1 MMYIIQLHNNE
12 ETKYLSI
19 LSWGNA
25 EFPNLVSLPDYAYH
39 FKTME
44 EAHKK
49 ELEICQTGKFPGYI
63 YSVISVDTDSLQNI
77 IDAYG
82 EINPDNFDMIDFT
95 KYIETSLDN
104 KYDIISIALEDTEPH
119 DLITTVLSI
128 CVDKQITANN
138 VKLGYAT
145 VFYEED
151 LCIIAIKKEE

>member
-1 MMYIIQLHNNE
+1 MYIIQLQNNE
-12 ETKYLSI
+12 ETKYVSI
-19 LSWGNA
+19 LNWGNA

-49 ELEICQTGKFPGYI
+49 ELEICQTGKFPGYT
-63 YSVISVDTDSLQNI
+63 YSVINVDTDSLQNI

-82 EINPDNFDMIDFT
+82 EIDSDKFDMIDFT

-104 KYDIISIALEDTEPH
+104 EYDVILMSLEDMEPH
-119 DLITTVLSI
+119 DLITTVIDI
-128 CVDKQITANN
+128 CMNKKITADKI
-138 VKLGYAT
+138 KLGYAT

-151 LCIIAIKKEE
+151 LCIIATKKEE